1 MHFDVLYGGL
11 ATRIGSLRSEESH
24 RDCVGG
30 AGPQGL
36 SRWPAQGGEI
46 AQKPP
51 ICRFFDRSTPP
62 NFFAEARS
70 GDQNSLDCRGLEG
83 SGDHSLG
90 LNPLARRLAISD
102 LTRHGEV
109 S

>member
-1 MHFDVLYGGL
+1 MHFDVLYSGL
-11 ATRIGSLRSEESH
+11 ATRIGSLRSGGSH
-24 RDCVGG
+24 E
-30 AGPQGL
+30 
-36 SRWPAQGGEI
+36 WPAQGGEI

-51 ICRFFDRSTPP
+51 ICRFFDRPIPP